1 MYFRLFKKAISPVVA
16 IILLLSVSIVSVVG
30 FQSWFTEFSSG
41 LLVDIEQDHIYSSNS
56 IEVEGLINNFLYLKS
71 NKNYSLNLLSIIDS
85 SGIEVCSFSNST
97 QNISS
102 AGLLAHWKFDEYS
115 GIIKDYSGLGNDGTL
130 FGTSRLILD
139 FNDTSATDRTS
150 YNNSGII
157 YGAVWNTSCGISG
170 GCFEFDGINDYIYF
184 NDGIDSNI
192 LTYSL
197 WIKINSFPDAN
208 SSLIAIGNSNN
219 TLGLNL
225 NLGTDG
231 SIIAGGNNG
240 SGWNNGFLFNISLN
254 NWNHLSIIYN
264 EDTGSIKGFYNGDF
278 KLEIFKNFTIYD
290 ENYTT
295 RLGSNQSNPLALNFN
310 GSMDEV
316 GSYSKS
322 LSSNEVLDL
331 YSSKK
336 AKFMEFTKTGVIFDG
351 IDDKFVFNSI
361 DLDLNSGSSFY
372 LKIKPEVN
380 PPSSFMTFFEHSSI
394 HYYKYLSIH
403 MNNNRVGIET
413 NTNNDICNINN
424 YEPLDNTY
432 LNLILNIKN
441 YTCDGFNNGK
451 DLTSPNPTVSN
462 NLSISGI
469 NIHPQTNGFKGL
481 VSEIRIYNRTL
492 SSEEAKLLHWNLIK
506 SQSSGINEIDLSMC
520 NLIKGKKYNILGFS
534 ENNKIDMY
542 VISN

>member
-219 TLGLNL
+219 TLGLN
-225 NLGTDG
+225 
-231 SIIAGGNNG
+231 
-240 SGWNNGFLFNISLN
+240 
-254 NWNHLSIIYN
+254 
-264 EDTGSIKGFYNGDF
+264 
-278 KLEIFKNFTIYD
+278 
-290 ENYTT
+290 
-295 RLGSNQSNPLALNFN
+295 
-310 GSMDEV
+310 
-316 GSYSKS
+316 
-322 LSSNEVLDL
+322 
-331 YSSKK
+331 
-336 AKFMEFTKTGVIFDG
+336 
-351 IDDKFVFNSI
+351 
-361 DLDLNSGSSFY
+361 
-372 LKIKPEVN
+372 
-380 PPSSFMTFFEHSSI
+380 
-394 HYYKYLSIH
+394 
-403 MNNNRVGIET
+403 
-413 NTNNDICNINN
+413 
-424 YEPLDNTY
+424 
-432 LNLILNIKN
+432 
-441 YTCDGFNNGK
+441 
-451 DLTSPNPTVSN
+451 
-462 NLSISGI
+462 
-469 NIHPQTNGFKGL
+469 
-481 VSEIRIYNRTL
+481 
-492 SSEEAKLLHWNLIK
+492 
-506 SQSSGINEIDLSMC
+506 
-520 NLIKGKKYNILGFS
+520 
-534 ENNKIDMY
+534 
-542 VISN
+542 